1 MARKKLCTRCSK
13 VKHPRFFGKA
23 SPDFPTR
30 DGRLLCCRRCLRSR
44 PRRLVRTKNGKVE
57 FVRKYTTME
66 KLIKLFTRWRYA
78 GETQDNLDQR
88 AARIV
93 WDLEQSM
100 QAVRRDRWI
109 LAAMFL
115 VPATVYT
122 ATKVVAV

>member
-1 MARKKLCTRCSK
+1 MTWKRLCTRCNK
-13 VKHPRFFGKA
+13 VKHPRYFGKA

-30 DGRLLCCRRCLRSR
+30 DGRKLCCRRCLRSW
-44 PRRLVRTKNGKVE
+44 PWRLVRTENGKVE
-57 FVRKYTTME
+57 FVRKDTTME

-115 VPATVYT
+115 VPAAVYL
-122 ATKVVAV
+122 ATKMVAV

>member
-1 MARKKLCTRCSK
+1 
-13 VKHPRFFGKA
+13 
-23 SPDFPTR
+23 
-30 DGRLLCCRRCLRSR
+30 
-44 PRRLVRTKNGKVE
+44 
-57 FVRKYTTME
+57 ME

-115 VPATVYT
+115 VPAAVYL